1 MPLRDNALVAQPARF
16 ALDLLI
22 LTRPIAALCSG
33 AQVVV
38 GGNLTG
44 RLATTGDELVLLRAG
59 FAIMFVVATVN
70 VVNDIV
76 DVRAD
81 AINRSGRPLPAG
93 RVSTATAWRLA
104 VAHAALSF
112 ACAVGVP
119 GGVAVIATLLCVGL
133 YYDYVLKSTVLVGN
147 IVVAI
152 LAATPIV
159 FGGRL
164 ADVEPLP
171 LAMTASIIFLF
182 MFAFEV
188 LKTIR
193 DVEADRAAGYQTAA
207 TELGRPSTSL
217 IFRLTLTVY
226 AAAAVV
232 PVLLPWVSL
241 AYAAFM
247 LPGAVLPSLATG
259 WLLPVGR
266 SAAAERVVRR
276 VMVVSWFPGLAAFAL
291 AFRP

>member
-1 MPLRDNALVAQPARF
+1 MPIAQPARF

-38 GGNLTG
+38 GGHLTG
-44 RLATTGDELVLLRAG
+44 RLATTVDELVLLRAG
-59 FAIMFVVATVN
+59 FAIVFVVATVN

-76 DVRAD
+76 DVPAD
-81 AINRSGRPLPAG
+81 AINRSDRPMPAG
-93 RVSTATAWRLA
+93 RVPTATAWRLA
-104 VAHAALSF
+104 VAHALLAL
-112 ACAVGVP
+112 ACAVVVP
-119 GGVAVIATLLCVGL
+119 GGVAVIATLLCIGL
-133 YYDYVLKSTVLVGN
+133 YYDYVLKSTVLAGN

-159 FGGRL
+159 FGGLL
-164 ADVEPLP
+164 AGAEPRP
-171 LAMTASIIFLF
+171 LAMAASNIFLF

-193 DVEADRAAGYQTAA
+193 DADADRAAGYRTAA
-207 TELGRPSTSL
+207 TEWGRQATSL

-226 AAAAVV
+226 AAAAMV
-232 PVLLPWVSL
+232 PVLLPRVSP

-247 LPGAVLPSLATG
+247 LPGAILPSVSTG